1 MSELYT
7 MFYQGQTGGSGGG
20 AIYIDR
26 NKILGVDVTGARYDG
41 SYVENLMI
49 GRLQGTATLTSA
61 GGVLVTGN
69 QCLPARKSKLRL
81 ICQRILQTVSFNRCR
96 SGAALSK

>member
-1 MSELYT
+1 MDRNQRDKPL
-7 MFYQGQTGGSGGG
+7 G
-20 AIYIDR
+20 R

-61 GGVLVTGN
+61 GGVLVTG
-69 QCLPARKSKLRL
+69 QPVPPGTQVQITFDLPTNFANGQFQQVSVGGRPVQVRFDKLGD
-81 ICQRILQTVSFNRCR
+81 IP
-96 SGAALSK
+96 